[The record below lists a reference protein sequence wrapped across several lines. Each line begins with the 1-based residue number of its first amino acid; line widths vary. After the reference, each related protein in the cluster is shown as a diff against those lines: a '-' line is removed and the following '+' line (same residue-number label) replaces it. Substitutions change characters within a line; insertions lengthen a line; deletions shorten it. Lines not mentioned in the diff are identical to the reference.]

1 MSHPRHWSLGAKL
14 ALVGAPFLLLAVL
27 SIALTLWV
35 SWQLDGGAA
44 AVNEAGRMRMQA
56 YRMSMAVGTG
66 ETVVLPQFATEFERS
81 LDLLRHGD
89 LERPLFVPWDD
100 GIHRR
105 FAVVERDWEQFH
117 SPKNLACA
125 LSVEAAELLEHFQWM
140 TEEQS
145 RAPDDAQRA
154 EIAHEAADVLLYLI
168 QLADQLGIDL
178 LAAADRK
185 MTLNAAKHPI
195 AGARDD
201 SRKPHG

>member
-1 MSHPRHWSLGAKL
+1 MSRPGDAMLR
-14 ALVGAPFLLLAVL
+14 
-27 SIALTLWV
+27 
-35 SWQLDGGAA
+35 
-44 AVNEAGRMRMQA
+44 
-56 YRMSMAVGTG
+56 RMSADLDT
-66 ETVVLPQFATEFERS
+66 LRDRLRAFA
-81 LDLLRHGD
+81 L
-89 LERPLFVPWDD
+89 
-100 GIHRR
+100 
-105 FAVVERDWEQFH
+105 ARDWGQFH

-185 MTLNAAKHPI
+185 MALNAAKHPVES
-195 AGARDD
+195 ARGN
-201 SRKPHG
+201 SRRPAS